1 VLTGQV
7 ISHYRLLDAIARDR
21 DSVIYRARDLRLDR
35 DVAIRIL
42 SGPDAD
48 KPPARERFRREARIA
63 SLVTHPH
70 ICAVHDSGEE
80 DGHAFVVCELLEG
93 RPLEELL
100 VIGPLPLDRVVEL
113 GIQMIDALAA
123 LHARGLVHGNL
134 TPANVFVTTEDHVKL
149 LDVGLMTAWW
159 ETTTMPTMSNDSSP
173 TLSLDRRAI
182 SAAQGGAFPPYRSPE

>member
-1 VLTGQV
+1 VLTGHV
-7 ISHYRLLDAIARDR
+7 ISHYRLLDAITRDR

-35 DVAIRIL
+35 DVAIRVL
-42 SGPDAD
+42 SGPEVDR
-48 KPPARERFRREARIA
+48 PQARERFRREARIA
-63 SLVTHPH
+63 SLVSHPH

-100 VIGPLPLDRVVEL
+100 VNGPLALDRVVEL
-113 GIQMIDALAA
+113 GLQMLDALAA

-149 LDVGLMTAWW
+149 LDVGLMTA
-159 ETTTMPTMSNDSSP
+159 SP
-173 TLSLDRRAI
+173 PVFSAESRR
-182 SAAQGGAFPPYRSPE
+182 RVL